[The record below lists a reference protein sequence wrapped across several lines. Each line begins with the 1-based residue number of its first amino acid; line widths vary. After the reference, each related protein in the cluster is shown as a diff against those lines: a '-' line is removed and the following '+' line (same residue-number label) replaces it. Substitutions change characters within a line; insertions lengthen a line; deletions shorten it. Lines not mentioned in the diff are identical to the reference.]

1 MSGASIKERLSADIK
16 TAMKAGDKERLG
28 RLRMIHAA
36 IKQREVDDRR
46 ELDDAATLEVL
57 DKKAK
62 QHRES
67 IAQYR
72 DAGREDL
79 AGREEAELAVIA
91 EYLPEPLDDASL
103 DAMIDDAIAAT
114 GAASMKDMGQVMGQ
128 LKPQV
133 QGRADMGAV
142 SARVKSRLGS

>member
-1 MSGASIKERLSADIK
+1 MAGASIKERLSADIK

-36 IKQREVDDRR
+36 IKQREVDERT

-57 DKKAK
+57 DRKAK

-72 DAGREDL
+72 DAGRDDL
-79 AGREEAELAVIA
+79 ADREEAELAVIA
-91 EYLPEPLDDASL
+91 EYLPEPLDDDAL

-114 GAASMKDMGQVMGQ
+114 GAGSMKEMGQVMGQ

-133 QGRADMGAV
+133 QGRADMGTV
-142 SARVKSRLGS
+142 SARVKSRLG